1 MDPHYSAQV
10 FLFVHLFFPSVI
22 LLFVLTC
29 TQLTRILNF
38 LSISH
43 ISMLVGNSINF
54 PLSSHQQPGLS
65 NLGIFTLKA
74 PAQHGEYTGMS
85 WQGARSMLSLSASI
99 PFYIRPSGKLRCTF
113 YLSSGPS
120 AGKNIQSRVAC
131 CPPWPVLQCRA
142 TSGHGL
148 RRTSSYCGCMFEIW
162 PNFNTPKNWL
172 SKDFTGH
179 VVPETTTQVFQARII
194 RSRCFMCE
202 RYHRDVC
209 QKCGSRISW
218 MWLTAIVW
226 HFEKCICLLAESWMR
241 GLLPLISFALYRV
254 RAEEA
259 WKREAGLLREGGA
272 AAPTTTRHYKNPS
285 FDKKKK
291 SGWCRFAAQKK
302 EREREMSE
310 KERA

>member
-1 MDPHYSAQV
+1 MQWIPIIRPKFFFLYTSSSLPWSYYSSSHAHSSRGFWISYPYLTSACLLEIQ
-10 FLFVHLFFPSVI
+10 LISLSVRTSSQASLTLAY
-22 LLFVLTC
+22 LLSKPQHNMEN
-29 TQLTRILNF
+29 TQEWAGREQEACSRSL
-38 LSISH
+38 
-43 ISMLVGNSINF
+43 
-54 PLSSHQQPGLS
+54 PLSLF
-65 NLGIFTLKA
+65 IFA
-74 PAQHGEYTGMS
+74 PVENC
-85 WQGARSMLSLSASI
+85 GAL
-99 PFYIRPSGKLRCTF
+99 F

-120 AGKNIQSRVAC
+120 AGKNIQSRVAR

-272 AAPTTTRHYKNPS
+272 AAPTTTRHYK
-285 FDKKKK
+285 K
-291 SGWCRFAAQKK
+291 SIIW
-302 EREREMSE
+302 
-310 KERA
+310 